1 MKSSQIFPSFDA
13 FFPDLDRFVREL
25 VELHDAGKIKSWRD
39 LEENVN
45 VFFKPEMIELMETI
59 SSGWKKMA
67 SYAGGITLTHVMCV
81 FLGLFMLPEF
91 KSLSRENQQIAKWI
105 VFFHDIEKEINK
117 GSRDFTHGFRSATF
131 AARSLPS
138 LGFDFTSEY
147 KNLIKVWSEFTN
159 SAFVNSEDLSSDI
172 QDNRKLPEI
181 LLGIEKM
188 FGKYTPAALI
198 VKCVLLH
205 MSINVVSDYPQA
217 APLTDEEI
225 AKYVDTETSLL
236 LKAMCLADNEG
247 WSMFYPEIRAR
258 QRNDTLKA
266 FEKIER
272 MLLNAK

>member
-1 MKSSQIFPSFDA
+1 M
-13 FFPDLDRFVREL
+13 
-25 VELHDAGKIKSWRD
+25 
-39 LEENVN
+39 
-45 VFFKPEMIELMETI
+45 
-59 SSGWKKMA
+59 
-67 SYAGGITLTHVMCV
+67 
-81 FLGLFMLPEF
+81 
-91 KSLSRENQQIAKWI
+91 
-105 VFFHDIEKEINK
+105 
-117 GSRDFTHGFRSATF
+117 
-131 AARSLPS
+131 
-138 LGFDFTSEY
+138 
-147 KNLIKVWSEFTN
+147 
-159 SAFVNSEDLSSDI
+159 
-172 QDNRKLPEI
+172 PEI
-181 LLGIEKM
+181 LLGIEKI
-188 FGKYTPAALI
+188 FGKYTPAALV